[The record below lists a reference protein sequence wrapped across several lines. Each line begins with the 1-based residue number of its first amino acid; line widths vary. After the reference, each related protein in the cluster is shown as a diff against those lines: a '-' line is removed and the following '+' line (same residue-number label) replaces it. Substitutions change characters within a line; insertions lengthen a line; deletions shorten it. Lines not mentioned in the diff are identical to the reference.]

1 MVPQHIGNNMCGG
14 LMSGQ
19 LERVLQDPDVSASQ
33 VMEHLGDLASMS
45 LKIFLICSGIG
56 KC

>member
-1 MVPQHIGNNMCGG
+1 
-14 LMSGQ
+14 MSGR